1 MSRSPQPAVTCC
13 STGTQ
18 TDSMQGQVPR
28 LSKVNLFTLL
38 SLWMEV
44 FPSKDA
50 QDKKRPQIKKT
61 GLVVVRN
68 MKIIGLHCSS
78 SELHAGQIAVI
89 KHGSRLKDCDLYF
102 SRKPCSTCLKMIV
115 NAGVNRI
122 SYWPSDPEMSLQQ
135 ETSIG
140 DARLDAKAVE
150 RLKSNSRAHVCVLLQ
165 PLACYMVQFVE
176 ETSLKCDFVQK
187 IDRIKEAEFTRST
200 FYEYR
205 QERVKEYEALFLI
218 SNEDAHKEILRLM
231 GLENLCEDPYFI
243 CLRQNMKD
251 LVLILATVAA
261 SVPSYSDFGFYLSK
275 TSDEDQKGLT
285 QEIAQHCMI
294 QARLL
299 TYRTEDHK
307 IGVGAIIWAERK
319 SSTTDCD
326 GTGSMYFVGCG
337 YNAFPVGSE
346 YADFPH
352 MDDKHKDR
360 EIRKFRYIIHAEQ
373 NAITFRCQ
381 EIDPEEQSMI
391 FVTKCP
397 CDECVPLIK
406 GAGIK
411 QIYTGDIDSGKK
423 KADISYMKFS
433 ELRGVGKYSWQQNP
447 HRRSPNNM
455 TASKAAENG
464 DLENKEDDDLG
475 FQNKRMCYGANSG
488 T

>member
-1 MSRSPQPAVTCC
+1 MIRSQSGETRG

-18 TDSMQGQVPR
+18 TDSMQGHVPR

-44 FPSKDA
+44 FP
-50 QDKKRPQIKKT
+50 QDDQDCGKPVSQVKRT
-61 GLVVVRN
+61 GLVVVGN
-68 MKIIGLHCSS
+68 MKIIGLHCSGD
-78 SELHAGQIAVI
+78 ELHAGQIAVI

-102 SRKPCSTCLKMIV
+102 SRKPCSACLKMIV

-135 ETSIG
+135 EISSCTNNG

-165 PLACYMVQFVE
+165 PLACYMVQFIE
-176 ETSLKCDFVQK
+176 ETSLKCDFIQK
-187 IDRIKEAEFTRST
+187 IARVQPGFTT
-200 FYEYR
+200 DFFYEYR
-205 QERVKEYEALFLI
+205 QEKIKEYETLFLI
-218 SNEDAHKEILRLM
+218 SNEEMHKEILRLM
-231 GLENLCEDPYFI
+231 GLENLCENPYFI
-243 CLRQNMKD
+243 NLRQNMKE
-251 LVLILATVAA
+251 LILILATVAS
-261 SVPSYSDFGFYLSK
+261 SVPSCYGFGFYLSE
-275 TSDEDQKGLT
+275 SQVSNDINQQSLP

-299 TYRTEDHK
+299 AYRTEDHK

-319 SSTTDCD
+319 PSLVRCD

-352 MDDKHKDR
+352 MDDRQKDR

-373 NAITFRCQ
+373 NALTFRCH
-381 EIDPEEQSMI
+381 EIKPEENTMI

-406 GAGIK
+406 GSGIK
-411 QIYTGDIDSGKK
+411 QIYAGDVDIEKK
-423 KADISYMKFS
+423 KADISYMKFGELNGVYKYTWQENSSMTHIDKQNDYPNTS
-433 ELRGVGKYSWQQNP
+433 EMVLLADGLI
-447 HRRSPNNM
+447 
-455 TASKAAENG
+455 TDE
-464 DLENKEDDDLG
+464 
-475 FQNKRMCYGANSG
+475 
-488 T
+488 